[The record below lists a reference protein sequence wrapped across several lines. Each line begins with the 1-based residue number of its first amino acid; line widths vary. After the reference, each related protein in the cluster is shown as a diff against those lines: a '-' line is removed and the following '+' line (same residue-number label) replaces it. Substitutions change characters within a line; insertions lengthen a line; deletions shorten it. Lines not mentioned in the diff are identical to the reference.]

1 VRLEI
6 GIVRLEMKLSW
17 IVMSMFV
24 ITASVSCACLAAE
37 KPDGA
42 NGTAHSATVA
52 ASADT
57 SPSLRDRN
65 PRYRLRKGDSFDLE
79 FALSPEFNQTIPV
92 QPDGYITLK
101 SVGTIFVEG
110 QTLPELT
117 ETIKQAYT
125 KILHD
130 PVVTIALKD
139 FEKPYFIAA
148 GQVGKPGKYDLRSDM
163 TLTEAIAVA
172 GGFTPSSKHSQVVLF
187 RPAANGMMEARLL
200 NIKKMLNS
208 RDLTEDVH
216 LMPGDML
223 FVPQNQLSKIQKF
236 LPNSSMGM
244 YMNSPNL

>member
-1 VRLEI
+1 
-6 GIVRLEMKLSW
+6 MKLSW

-37 KPDGA
+37 KPA
-42 NGTAHSATVA
+42 GTAHGATTD
-52 ASADT
+52 ASASA
-57 SPSLRDRN
+57 SPSLHDRN

-101 SVGTIFVEG
+101 SVGTMFVEG

-117 ETIKQAYT
+117 ETIKQAYA

-148 GQVGKPGKYDLRSDM
+148 GQVGKPGKYDLRSDL
-163 TLTEAIAVA
+163 TLTQAIAIA

-187 RPAANGMMEARLL
+187 RPAANGMMEAHLL
-200 NIKKMLNS
+200 DVKKMLAS
-208 RDLTEDVH
+208 RDLREDVH
-216 LMPGDML
+216 LLPGDMV
-223 FVPQNQLSKIQKF
+223 FVPKNFISKIQRY
-236 LPNSSMGM
+236 LPSSSMGM
-244 YMNSPNL
+244 YLNPVTY